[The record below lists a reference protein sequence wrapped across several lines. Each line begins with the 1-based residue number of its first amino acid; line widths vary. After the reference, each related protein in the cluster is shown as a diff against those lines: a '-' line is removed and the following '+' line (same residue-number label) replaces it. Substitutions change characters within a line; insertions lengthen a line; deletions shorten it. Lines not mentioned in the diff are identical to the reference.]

1 MKGENL
7 SLDRMFDLLANQR
20 RRELLVALSKYAT
33 PISLPRL
40 ADEITEAEYGVP
52 SEQRPKERHRIYMSL
67 YHTHVPKLEDSHVV
81 SYTQSDDSIEW
92 GENASIL
99 LTYLDR
105 LPPSELPS
113 FESDRQ
119 QRTGESTES

>member
-1 MKGENL
+1 MNGEEL
-7 SLDRMFDLLANQR
+7 TTDRIFDLLANQR
-20 RRELLVALSKYAT
+20 RRELLVALSKYTT

-40 ADEITEAEYGVP
+40 ADEITEAEYDVP

-67 YHTHVPKLEDSHVV
+67 YHTHVPKLEAARVV
-81 SYTQSDDSIEW
+81 SYSQPEDSVEW
-92 GENASIL
+92 GENASAL

-105 LPPSELPS
+105 LSAAELPS

-119 QRTGESTES
+119 QGTGESTES